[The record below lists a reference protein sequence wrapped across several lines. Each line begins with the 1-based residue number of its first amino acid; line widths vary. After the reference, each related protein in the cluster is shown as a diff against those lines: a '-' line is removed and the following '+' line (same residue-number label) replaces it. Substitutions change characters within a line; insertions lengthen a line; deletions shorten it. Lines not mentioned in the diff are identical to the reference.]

1 MGVSGSGKTTIGEA
15 LAARLG
21 WPFEEG
27 DKRHPEANVA
37 KMHAGVPLTDA
48 DRAPW
53 LAAVAAWIDDRRD
66 HGGGGV
72 ISCSALKRAYRRVV
86 IGDRTGVRLV
96 YLRGDRDLIAQ
107 RIAARRHHFM
117 PPGLLRSQF
126 DTLEEPG
133 PDEDPIVV
141 DVAPPPAE
149 IVAAILRRLG
159 LPA

>member
-1 MGVSGSGKTTIGEA
+1 MGVSGSGKTTIGKA

-27 DKRHPEANVA
+27 DNLHPKTNVE
-37 KMHAGVPLTDA
+37 KMRAGVPLTDA

-66 HGGGGV
+66 HGGGI
-72 ISCSALKRAYRRVV
+72 ISCSALKRAYRRVI

-96 YLRGDRDLIAQ
+96 YLRGDHDLIAQ
-107 RIAARRHHFM
+107 RIEARRHHFM
-117 PPGLLRSQF
+117 PPSLLQSQF

-141 DVAPPPAE
+141 DVAPAPAE
-149 IVAAILRRLG
+149 IVAAILGG
-159 LPA
+159 LALPT